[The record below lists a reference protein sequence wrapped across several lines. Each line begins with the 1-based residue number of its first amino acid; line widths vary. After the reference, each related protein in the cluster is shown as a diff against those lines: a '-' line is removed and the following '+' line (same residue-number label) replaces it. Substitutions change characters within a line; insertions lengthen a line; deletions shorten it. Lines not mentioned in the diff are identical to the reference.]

1 MVLLDREGFALGVD
15 PEAIVAEEIDFV
27 VSFVQ
32 TVFKKVDSL
41 GVNGNVAFSG
51 AAEERPIFGGSPI
64 FEALVISDFAVVSV
78 IIVNSNPILSV
89 GIAVDHLDLDLER
102 SVLIVIVAGTDHF
115 HFIRAVIPVDGVVR
129 RHFCG
134 VLLYHRY
141 NGLRFNTDG
150 LGC

>member
-27 VSFVQ
+27 ASFVQ
-32 TVFKKVDSL
+32 TAFKKVDRR
-41 GVNGNVAFSG
+41 GVNGNVALSG
-51 AAEERPIFGGSPI
+51 AAEERPIRGGSPI

-89 GIAVDHLDLDLER
+89 GIAVDHLDLDLGR
-102 SVLIVIVAGTDHF
+102 SVPIVAGTDHF

-134 VLLYHRY
+134 VLLYRY
-141 NGLRFNTDG
+141 SGLRFNTDG